1 MPNILLINGH
11 QPFPTSPGTLNR
23 AFETRVADYVKD
35 QKWPLRRTAVTDDW
49 HTDSEIE
56 SLLWADIVFCQ
67 FPVNSMG
74 PPWSLKR
81 YLDVVFTAGMDGR
94 LAKGDGRSRKGP
106 TKQYGSGG
114 RLTGTRYLLSATLNA
129 PRNAFD
135 NPDGHLFQGRSL
147 DDLLVPLHINFAFF
161 DLSPLP
167 TFAAYDVSKN
177 PQIEIDFRRF
187 DQHLADHLT
196 A

>member
-1 MPNILLINGH
+1 
-11 QPFPTSPGTLNR
+11 
-23 AFETRVADYVKD
+23 
-35 QKWPLRRTAVTDDW
+35 
-49 HTDSEIE
+49 
-56 SLLWADIVFCQ
+56 
-67 FPVNSMG
+67 
-74 PPWSLKR
+74 
-81 YLDVVFTAGMDGR
+81 MDGR
-94 LAKGDGRSRKGP
+94 LAKGDGRSRKDP